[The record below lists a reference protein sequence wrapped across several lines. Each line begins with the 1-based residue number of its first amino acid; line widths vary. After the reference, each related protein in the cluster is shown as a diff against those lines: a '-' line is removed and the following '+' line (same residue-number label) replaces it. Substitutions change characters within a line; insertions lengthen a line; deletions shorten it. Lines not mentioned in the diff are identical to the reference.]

1 MPSRI
6 TLPLTP
12 APWSTR
18 VPPGATHLPAA
29 EFGLELL
36 GEIERDRSRRA
47 GDGAA
52 NCRACMLKEGVGL
65 GSRRTAHHGQQSS
78 ASLRLR
84 MSVPY
89 SFRCRG
95 WPCNTVVGSRSSA
108 TDECSYGYASLLH
121 GSPHAPPDP
130 SAMLPIGRLTSAMI
144 VSRCTTRRPNKTGW
158 RRSAF

>member
-1 MPSRI
+1 MRI
-6 TLPLTP
+6 DRK
-12 APWSTR
+12 R
-18 VPPGATHLPAA
+18 VPRHAVAARTQAADAKPHHIAAHAGAVVDARPAGATHLPAA

-65 GSRRTAHHGQQSS
+65 GAVEQPTMVSKSS

-95 WPCNTVVGSRSSA
+95 WPEQRLPLNRIRVYRDRCNV
-108 TDECSYGYASLLH
+108 SYGYVVVAAWFA
-121 GSPHAPPDP
+121 HAP
-130 SAMLPIGRLTSAMI
+130 
-144 VSRCTTRRPNKTGW
+144 
-158 RRSAF
+158 